1 MFMLLNYT
9 NIKQMVIHDR
19 RPKELFSNSDES
31 GSKLNYV
38 WFPNYGR
45 YRGIH
50 KPCGHGR
57 RRELVKCP
65 YYYISLI

>member
-38 WFPNYGR
+38 WFPKGMFKKQSTN
-45 YRGIH
+45 
-50 KPCGHGR
+50 PQL
-57 RRELVKCP
+57 EENQ
-65 YYYISLI
+65 YYYSEDPI